1 MPVVFIWC
9 AGWALV
15 QLPCRGSACRA
26 GTGKPTAHFD
36 VRSRVGPL
44 LARQISVSVALRTLA
59 CSSWPPYEEVAIQ
72 QLGLNHAP
80 SIVKPVV
87 LPTRP
92 QLRLTIKTEW
102 AGVVEEPEDSPV
114 SRGAWL
120 SVAQHQECHCSSTHS
135 CAPRNCRECEDNVL
149 AAPSVFTHDVTGMFT
164 RSVRQLLL

>member
-92 QLRLTIKTEW
+92 QLRKGSCRVSLTNSGFPQNS
-102 AGVVEEPEDSPV
+102 AN
-114 SRGAWL
+114 
-120 SVAQHQECHCSSTHS
+120 
-135 CAPRNCRECEDNVL
+135 CA
-149 AAPSVFTHDVTGMFT
+149 
-164 RSVRQLLL
+164 